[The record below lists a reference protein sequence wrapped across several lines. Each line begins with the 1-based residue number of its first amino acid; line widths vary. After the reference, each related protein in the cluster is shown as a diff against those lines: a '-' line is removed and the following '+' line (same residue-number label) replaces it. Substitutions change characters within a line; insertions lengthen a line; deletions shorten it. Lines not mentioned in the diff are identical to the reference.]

1 MKKFLITHPFYKK
14 ILLAAIWLILV
25 CGIVIVLKKEVSPVI
40 AIDSLT
46 VSYPDTTLEILP
58 GATIEEDI
66 AWDRS
71 TLESIDLAFSYTDD
85 VWPDTQVRVSVFRD
99 DAVIME
105 QVLNLTSL
113 PADRYVN
120 FCLDQTHCA
129 GSTFTV
135 RVENLSDD
143 PSSAFRMLCTD
154 NAHYYLES
162 VSDYR
167 LDGKEQNSRLL
178 CQMYYIQSYSFYK
191 GIVGISWLLLLGIA
205 LSVIILRLP
214 DRQ

>member
-1 MKKFLITHPFYKK
+1 MKNFLITHPLYKK

-25 CGIVIVLKKEVSPVI
+25 CGIVIVLKKEISPVI

-58 GATIEEDI
+58 GATMEEDI

-85 VWPDTQVRVSVFRD
+85 VWQDTQVKVSVFRD

-105 QVLNLTSL
+105 QVLSLTSL

-143 PSSAFRMLCTD
+143 PSSTFRMLCTD
-154 NAHYYLES
+154 NAHYYLDS

>member
-1 MKKFLITHPFYKK
+1 MKNFLITHPFYKK

-25 CGIVIVLKKEVSPVI
+25 CGIVIVLKKEISPVI

-58 GATIEEDI
+58 GATMEEDI

-85 VWPDTQVRVSVFRD
+85 VWQDTQVKVSVFRD

-105 QVLNLTSL
+105 QVLSLTSL

-143 PSSAFRMLCTD
+143 PRHSVCYAQIMHTIIWIACPIIVWTEKNKTAVFYARCTIF
-154 NAHYYLES
+154 NLILFI
-162 VSDYR
+162 R
-167 LDGKEQNSRLL
+167 
-178 CQMYYIQSYSFYK
+178 
-191 GIVGISWLLLLGIA
+191 A
-205 LSVIILRLP
+205 LSVSPGCCSLVLP
-214 DRQ
+214 

>member
-1 MKKFLITHPFYKK
+1 MKNFLITHPFYKK

-25 CGIVIVLKKEVSPVI
+25 CGIVIVLKKEISPVI

-58 GATIEEDI
+58 GATMEEDI

-85 VWPDTQVRVSVFRD
+85 VWQDTQVKVSVFRD

-105 QVLNLTSL
+105 QVLSLTSL

-143 PSSAFRMLCTD
+143 PSSTFRMLCTD
-154 NAHYYLES
+154 NAHYYLDS
-162 VSDYR
+162 VSIIVWTE
-167 LDGKEQNSRLL
+167 KNKTAV
-178 CQMYYIQSYSFYK
+178 FYARCT
-191 GIVGISWLLLLGIA
+191 IFNLILFIRA
-205 LSVIILRLP
+205 LSVSPGCCSLVLP
-214 DRQ
+214 

>member
-58 GATIEEDI
+58 DATIEEDI

-85 VWPDTQVRVSVFRD
+85 VWQDTQVKVSVFRD
-99 DAVIME
+99 DAVIIVWTE
-105 QVLNLTSL
+105 KNKTAVFYARCTIFNLILFIRVL
-113 PADRYVN
+113 
-120 FCLDQTHCA
+120 
-129 GSTFTV
+129 
-135 RVENLSDD
+135 
-143 PSSAFRMLCTD
+143 
-154 NAHYYLES
+154 S
-162 VSDYR
+162 VSPGCCS
-167 LDGKEQNSRLL
+167 L
-178 CQMYYIQSYSFYK
+178 
-191 GIVGISWLLLLGIA
+191 V
-205 LSVIILRLP
+205 LP
-214 DRQ
+214 

>member
-1 MKKFLITHPFYKK
+1 MKNFLITHPFYKK

-25 CGIVIVLKKEVSPVI
+25 CGIVIVLKKEISPVI

-58 GATIEEDI
+58 GATMEEDI

-85 VWPDTQVRVSVFRD
+85 VWQDTQVKVSVFRD

-105 QVLNLTSL
+105 QVLSLTSL

-135 RVENLSDD
+135 RVEICPTTLPRHSVCYAQIMHTIIWIACPIIVWTEKNKTAVFYARCTIFNLIL
-143 PSSAFRMLCTD
+143 FIR
-154 NAHYYLES
+154 
-162 VSDYR
+162 
-167 LDGKEQNSRLL
+167 
-178 CQMYYIQSYSFYK
+178 
-191 GIVGISWLLLLGIA
+191 A
-205 LSVIILRLP
+205 LSVSPGCCSLVLP
-214 DRQ
+214 

>member
-1 MKKFLITHPFYKK
+1 MKNFLITHPFYKK

-25 CGIVIVLKKEVSPVI
+25 CGIVIVLKKEISPVI

-58 GATIEEDI
+58 GATMEEDI

-85 VWPDTQVRVSVFRD
+85 VWQDTQVKVSVFRD

-105 QVLNLTSL
+105 QVLSLTSL

-143 PSSAFRMLCTD
+143 PSSTFVCYAQIMHTIIWIACPIIVWTEKNKTAVFYARCTIF
-154 NAHYYLES
+154 NLILFI
-162 VSDYR
+162 R
-167 LDGKEQNSRLL
+167 
-178 CQMYYIQSYSFYK
+178 
-191 GIVGISWLLLLGIA
+191 A
-205 LSVIILRLP
+205 LSVSPGCCSLVLP
-214 DRQ
+214 